1 MGRALATLCTA
12 ILLALLPACAP
23 LRPTTLLEE
32 TVIEGEELWRGDV
45 RIRGKVTVKK
55 GARLQIRPGTRVFFE
70 PLDLDGDGIGDGEIL
85 VEGSFQALG
94 TAELPI
100 LLTSAGA
107 NPKPGDWKFLYFDFA
122 RDVRI
127 AHMISEYAYS
137 GVQIHF
143 CKAQITDSEFRH
155 NVDGVRFSTAHIEL
169 AGNLIHHNRNG
180 IRFEERRGGGR
191 VHHNRISDNEV
202 GIFAVTR
209 AENRTV
215 FELNN
220 IVDNSDYQVKM
231 GLEQSVDL
239 SFPRN
244 WWGRGDAS
252 AQRFLDFRYDSK
264 LGRVSAPE
272 PLSAPVDLSRR
283 QGLKPSPSTEGV
295 F

>member
-1 MGRALATLCTA
+1 MGRALAMLCTA

-55 GARLQIRPGTRVFFE
+55 GARLQIRPGTRVIFE

-107 NPKPGDWKFLYFDFA
+107 TPKPGDWKFLYFDFA

-143 CKAQITDSEFRH
+143 CKAQVTDSEFRY

-169 AGNLIHHNRNG
+169 AGNLIHHNRHG

-220 IVDNSDYQVKM
+220 IEDNSDYQVKM
-231 GLEQSVDL
+231 GLEQSADL

-252 AQRFLDFRYDSK
+252 AQRFLDFLYDRK

-272 PLSAPVDLSRR
+272 PLCAPVDLSRR
-283 QGLKPSPSTEGV
+283 QGLKPRPSPEGV